1 MLRSPTI
8 QMGLCECAMG
18 DLLTSEDPIL
28 HPQNM
33 IWTCVLRSHEAR
45 PRLHRPLITSL
56 FLPAINFAHTLDHSA
71 SYPML
76 CVCLVA
82 QSCLTLCNPMDFSLP
97 GSSVCGDCLSK
108 NTRVGCHALLQGI
121 LPTQGSN
128 PGLPHCRWILYH
140 LSHQN
145 SPNPSLLE
153 KQTWNL
159 LPYPLAWLP
168 CDLTISLL

>member
-1 MLRSPTI
+1 MSVPWVTSWPQRTQYSSLRTWSELVSYGAMKLDHACTDTDYLTFLACN
-8 QMGLCECAMG
+8 QLCPH
-18 DLLTSEDPIL
+18 L
-28 HPQNM
+28 
-33 IWTCVLRSHEAR
+33 
-45 PRLHRPLITSL
+45 RPLCLLSH
-56 FLPAINFAHTLDHSA
+56 AV
-71 SYPML
+71 

-97 GSSVCGDCLSK
+97 GSSVCGNCLSK

-128 PGLPHCRWILYH
+128 PAFLLCRWILYH

-153 KQTWNL
+153 KQIWNL